1 MKNRTFNY
9 KWIPFAIAFGFMPAC
24 VSPILLGIF
33 YGIIGVFFGVGFS
46 LIISSVYKEV
56 KHVAMRKKMRNNVTD
71 IRKRFVN
78 YFIIST
84 CCYIIASFIDK
95 TWLAWI
101 VQLTDNDTI
110 KSTAEWLV
118 NHYHFT
124 MSCLFV
130 MIISIA
136 VYIRNYISLQ
146 QLNEEL
152 DEELA

>member
-1 MKNRTFNY
+1 MKNRTFNL
-9 KWIPFAIAFGFMPAC
+9 KWIPFAIAFGFLPSC
-24 VSPILLGIF
+24 VSSVLLGIF

-46 LIISSVYKEV
+46 LIISSVYKDV

-78 YFIIST
+78 YFIVST
-84 CCYIIASFIDK
+84 LCYIVACFIDK

-101 VQLTDNDTI
+101 VPNIDNDSI
-110 KSTAEWLV
+110 KSFVEWAV
-118 NHYHFT
+118 NHYHYT

-130 MIISIA
+130 LLISIA